1 MHRNGIEL
9 GAHTVNHA
17 ILSNLDS
24 SARRDEIA
32 ESVGRVRDWS
42 GTEAVPFAYPN
53 GRLVDFSDYDTHIL
67 QMLNVPVAVTTVP
80 GLNEAGER
88 LDLYRLF
95 RLAISRRVKQSDFEA
110 MVSGLYDKGRRWQAP

>member
-1 MHRNGIEL
+1 L

-17 ILSNLDS
+17 ILSGLDS
-24 SARRDEIA
+24 SVRRHEIA
-32 ESVGRVRDWS
+32 ESVVRVRDWS

-53 GRLVDFSDYDTHIL
+53 GRLVDFSDHDIHIL

-80 GLNEAGER
+80 GLNEAGDR

-95 RLAISRRVKQSDFEA
+95 RLPVSRRVKRSDFEA